1 MSGRKGIEI
10 MADKK
15 IRSSN
20 LELYRIIVMLLI
32 VAHHYVVNSGYMA
45 QDGPIMSNITSGKSL
60 FLLLFG
66 AWGKTGINCF
76 VLITGYFMCKSNITL
91 KKFCK
96 LLFQVLFYRIII
108 GGIFLLASYDGSS
121 FGGYV
126 LSLIPVRGL
135 DRDFTPA
142 FLIFFLCIPFLN
154 ILVKNMT
161 EKQHIMLLGV
171 VSFAYIFLGTFPL
184 FAVNM
189 NYVSWFIVLYFIS
202 SYIRLYPKKIFE
214 NTLLWGI
221 LTIVFVGVASLSVF
235 VCSRLDSFPP
245 YYFVTDS
252 NTLLAVLVGVSSFLF
267 FKNLKIR
274 NSKLINTISQTCF
287 GVLLIHANSDMMRS
301 FLWKDILDN
310 VGMYSSEF
318 LVPHAFLSVFG
329 VFAVCSVIDLCRIY
343 LIETPFFKLWDKKY
357 NKFSD
362 WYKKKEEKVL
372 YFLQV
377 KDTSEE

>member
-1 MSGRKGIEI
+1 MSE
-10 MADKK
+10 KK

-20 LELYRIIVMLLI
+20 LELYRIVVMLLI
-32 VAHHYVVNSGYMA
+32 VAHHYVVNSGLM
-45 QDGPIMSNITSGKSL
+45 DTGGKIFSDITSKKSL

-108 GGIFLLASYDGSS
+108 GAIFLLTSYEGSS

-126 LSLIPVRGL
+126 LSVLPVRKL
-135 DRDFTPA
+135 DRGFTTA
-142 FLIFFLCIPFLN
+142 FIIFFLCIPFLN

-171 VSFAYIFLGTFPL
+171 VSFTYIFLGTFPL
-184 FAVNM
+184 FEVNM
-189 NYVSWFIVLYFIS
+189 NYVSWFIVLYFIA

-214 NTLLWGI
+214 NTLFWGI
-221 LTIVFVGVASLSVF
+221 MTLVFVMVAALSVF
-235 VCSRLDSFPP
+235 VCSRLASFSP

-252 NTLLAVLVGVSSFLF
+252 NTLLAVLIGVSSFLF
-267 FKNLKIR
+267 FKNLKIK
-274 NSKLINTISQTCF
+274 NSKVINIISQTCF

-318 LVPHAFLSVFG
+318 LVPHAFLSVVG

-343 LIETPFFKLWDKKY
+343 LIETPFFKLWDKNY
-357 NKFSD
+357 EKFLCG
-362 WYKKKEEKVL
+362 YKKKEEKVL
-372 YFLQV
+372 AFFRV